1 MKIPYVHP
9 KKENKTDVVCEAS
22 SQYETDKNNAP
33 ATMKCFKCGAKL
45 IMRDAADKSNAD
57 A

>member
-45 IMRDAADKSNAD
+45 IMRDTADNSSA
-57 A
+57 